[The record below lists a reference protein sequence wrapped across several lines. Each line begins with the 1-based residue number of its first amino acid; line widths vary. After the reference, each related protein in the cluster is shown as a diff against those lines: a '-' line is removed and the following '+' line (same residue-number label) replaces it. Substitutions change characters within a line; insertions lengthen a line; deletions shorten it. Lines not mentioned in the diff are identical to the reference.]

1 MVIGNIKDADYE
13 GANGND
19 SYTFTVTI
27 SVKRTYCFEW
37 SKLKAWKRMDTDVK
51 QIYITTTHL
60 ERRWRSSSN
69 SLNMMTCLLFRSL
82 TKFKVCLLTFLSAHR
97 CSQTRFASCPSSCA
111 NLCAHSQ
118 IFTSAIQRHSMC
130 EDLAMAMLLV
140 HTVLAISVSRYDK
153 PIAAIWWRRWQLCVR
168 ERLRNR
174 FWLLVGNNE
183 S

>member
-1 MVIGNIKDADYE
+1 MLIMRVPMATIAIHSQWPYRLKGHTVLNGPSLKHGNAWTLM
-13 GANGND
+13 
-19 SYTFTVTI
+19 SSRFT
-27 SVKRTYCFEW
+27 SHP
-37 SKLKAWKRMDTDVK
+37 
-51 QIYITTTHL
+51 THL

-97 CSQTRFASCPSSCA
+97 CSQTRVASCPSSCA